1 MSQEVTVLTEK
12 NEILNKELDEAKDK
26 EKQQRV
32 SSMQTKNELFMAQK
46 NAEIQIDALKS
57 QLSLKEQQFEQN

>member
-46 NAEIQIDALKS
+46 NA
-57 QLSLKEQQFEQN
+57 